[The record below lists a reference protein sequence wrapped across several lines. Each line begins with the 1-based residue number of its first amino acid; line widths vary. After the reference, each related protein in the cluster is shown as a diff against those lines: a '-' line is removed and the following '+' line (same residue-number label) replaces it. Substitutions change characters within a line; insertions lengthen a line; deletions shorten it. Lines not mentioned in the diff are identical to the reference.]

1 MSTPSPRSHADRG
14 DAPHPHETFPPQ
26 VAGTFYPADPV
37 ELRAALT
44 AAVKAARPTGGVA
57 PKIVVAPHAGLRYSA
72 RVAATAFSPW
82 AHRAEPVARV
92 IVLAPAHRMA
102 LSGIALHPAETWRT
116 PLGDLAVDW
125 GFARTILP
133 LEGVHVDA
141 RPFAGEHALEMHL
154 VVLQAMLPEHVRVV
168 PMLVGDASPDLV
180 ARVLERL
187 WGGPETV
194 IAVSSDLSHYL
205 DRTSCENLDRDTARR
220 IETMDVAALEGRRAC
235 GHRIVAGALR
245 LAHTRDLRVTTLQLA
260 TSADVGADPSRV
272 VGYGAFAFE
281 QAASARLLDGDRR
294 FLLDTAMWALA
305 DAVSHDGRMP
315 EIATDGG
322 LSPPLMA
329 MRATFVTLERGGHLR
344 GCIGSLAPRLPLI
357 GDVAVNAVKAGF
369 SDPRF
374 GALRDAELEGLDLS
388 VSILST
394 PRAMDVASEVE
405 LIAALDPDRDG
416 LILADRGRSA
426 LFLPSVWED
435 LPDPR
440 DFVLR
445 LKMKAGLPP
454 DHWTETMI
462 AKRFRAEKFGAPFR
476 RVDAGAMKPLRLVE
490 PRAGA

>member
-1 MSTPSPRSHADRG
+1 MSTTSPSPRSDRG
-14 DAPHPHETFPPQ
+14 TAPHPHEVFPPQ
-26 VAGTFYPADPV
+26 VAGTFYSADPA
-37 ELRAALT
+37 ELRADLA

-57 PKIVVAPHAGLRYSA
+57 PKIVVAPHAGLHYSA
-72 RVAATAFSPW
+72 RIAATAFSPW
-82 AHRAEPVARV
+82 AHRPEPISRV

-102 LSGIALHPAETWRT
+102 IAGLALHPAETWRT
-116 PLGDLAVDW
+116 PLGFLSVDW
-125 GFARTILP
+125 AFARSILP
-133 LEGVHVDA
+133 LDGVHVDA
-141 RPFAGEHALEMHL
+141 RPFVGEHALEMHL
-154 VVLQAMLPEHVRVV
+154 LVLQAMLPEHVRVV
-168 PMLVGDASPDLV
+168 PVLVGDASPSLV

-194 IAVSSDLSHYL
+194 IAISSDLSHYL
-205 DRTSCENLDRDTARR
+205 DRATGEALDRDTARR
-220 IETMDVAALEGRRAC
+220 IETLDAAALEGRRAC
-235 GHRIVAGALR
+235 GHRIVSGALE
-245 LAHTRDLRVTTLQLA
+245 LAVSRDLRVTTLQLG

-281 QAASARLLDGDRR
+281 QAASARILQDDRR

-305 DAVSHDGRMP
+305 DAVAHGGRMP
-315 EIATDGG
+315 EIATDGP

-329 MRATFVTLERGGHLR
+329 MRATFVTLERDGHLR

-374 GALRDAELEGLDLS
+374 GALRDEELEGLDLS

-394 PRAMDVASEVE
+394 PRQMDVASEVE

-416 LILADRGRSA
+416 LILADGRHSA

-440 DFVLR
+440 DFVMR
-445 LKMKAGLPP
+445 LKMKAGLAPE
-454 DHWTETMI
+454 HWSETMT

-476 RVDAGAMKPLRLVE
+476 RVDGASLRPLRLVE
-490 PRAGA
+490 PRTAG